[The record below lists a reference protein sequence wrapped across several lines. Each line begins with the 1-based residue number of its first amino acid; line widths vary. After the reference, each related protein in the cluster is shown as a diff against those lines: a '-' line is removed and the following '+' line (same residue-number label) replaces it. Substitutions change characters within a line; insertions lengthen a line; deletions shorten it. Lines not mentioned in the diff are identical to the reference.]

1 MNAPRCNEESYIQFL
16 VASQGRVSCSEAAR
30 VQPRTPTAPAHD
42 SFNRLLKRL
51 EPDPDALWDEAE
63 AAVEPARGALILDD
77 STLDK
82 PYAKKIGLVT
92 HHWSGKHRTTVRGI
106 NLITLL
112 WSDGDRKVPV
122 DYRLYSKADGKTKND
137 HFWEMLL
144 MARGRGSSPRYVLF
158 DSWYASLENLK
169 QIRGYGW
176 LWLTRLKGNRKVTP
190 ADGRPRVLDEVAL
203 SPAGTVVHLSGYGPI
218 RVFRIDAPDGDTE
231 YWATNDPGMD
241 EMGRRQYAEV
251 GFAIENYHR
260 DLKQECGA
268 EGCQARSERAQR
280 NHIGL
285 AVRAFLRLEWHF
297 FTTGVSAF
305 MTKSDLVKEAIRA
318 YLAAPFITSPKPSTA

>member
-1 MNAPRCNEESYIQFL
+1 MNAPRCTDESYIQFL

-30 VQPRTPTAPAHD
+30 VQPKSPFAPAHD
-42 SFNRLLKRL
+42 SFTRLIYRL
-51 EPDPDALWDEAE
+51 EPDPDTLGDEAE
-63 AAVEPARGALILDD
+63 PTVDRARGALILDD

-92 HHWSGKHRTTVRGI
+92 HHWSGKHRKTVRGI

-112 WSDGDRKVPV
+112 WSDGDRKIPC
-122 DYRLYSKADGKTKND
+122 DYRLYSKTDGKTKND

-144 MARGRGSSPRYVLF
+144 MARGRGFSPRYVLF
-158 DSWYASLENLK
+158 DGWYASLENLK
-169 QIRGYGW
+169 QIRHYGW
-176 LWLTRLKGNRKVTP
+176 LWLTRLKGNRRVTP
-190 ADGRPRVLDEVAL
+190 ADGRARVLDEVAI
-203 SPAGTVVHLSGYGPI
+203 SAAGTVVHLSGYGPV

-231 YWATNDPGMD
+231 YWATNDTGMD
-241 EMGRRQYAEV
+241 ELARRQQAEL

-260 DLKQECGA
+260 DLKQHCGA
-268 EGCQARSERAQR
+268 EGCQVRSERAQR

-318 YLAAPFITSPKPSTA
+318 YLAAPFITVPKPSTA

>member
-1 MNAPRCNEESYIQFL
+1 MNAPRCNEESYIQIL

-30 VQPRTPTAPAHD
+30 VQPRTPIAPAHD
-42 SFNRLLKRL
+42 SFTRLLRRL
-51 EPDPDALWDEAE
+51 EPDPDALWAEAE
-63 AAVEPARGALILDD
+63 PAVERARGALVLDD

-82 PYAKKIGLVT
+82 PYAKKVGLVT
-92 HHWSGKHRTTVRGI
+92 THWSGKHRDTVRGI

-112 WSDGDRKVPV
+112 WTDGDRKVPV
-122 DYRLYSKADGKTKND
+122 DYRLYSKADGRTKND

-144 MARGRGSSPRYVLF
+144 MARGRGFSPRYVLF

-169 QIRGYGW
+169 QVRDYGW
-176 LWLTRLKGNRKVTP
+176 YWLTRLKGNREVTP
-190 ADGRPRVLDEVAL
+190 ADGRARTLDEVAV
-203 SPAGTVVHLSGYGPI
+203 SRAGTVVHLSGYGPI

-241 EMGRRQYAEV
+241 EAVRRQYAEL
-251 GFAIENYHR
+251 GCAIENYHR
-260 DLKQECGA
+260 ELKQQCGA
-268 EGCQARSERAQR
+268 EGCEARSERAQR

-318 YLAAPFITSPKPSTA
+318 YLAAPFITVPRLSTA